1 MLWILVLGLMAAC
14 AALFQRLYK
23 AELRLEELEL
33 RQSDTHARL
42 MDLALR
48 GLEPADKADTAVAE
62 PPQPAEAEEEPEI
75 GPAVEPPVTI
85 VTLSPRSD
93 EPEEG
98 QATTREAAFEQKE
111 QKIVEPAG
119 LSSRN
124 FDFEEIFGRR
134 LPIWV
139 GGITLAVAGILG
151 VRFSIEEGLLTPPVR
166 VALAFLFGIV
176 LLAGAETAYRFRERV
191 GDDRVRQAL
200 SGAGLSTLY
209 AGFYLAG
216 TQYGLIG
223 QTFAFLGLASVTA
236 LAIFVSFRFGLP
248 SAILGLIG
256 GFMAPL
262 LVGGDEANLPLLSL
276 YLALVTSGL
285 TYTGNRQGRPWL
297 GLAALVAGLSWGFLL
312 LMDGGMSSADVAAVG
327 VYAIVLGAILPTML
341 VSKIHEN
348 PARLI
353 SAALASIQLAI
364 LVESAGFGL
373 LAWALYLLLGAAL
386 VFFAWNRPEMR
397 VGNVMAG
404 IIAVILLALWPQF
417 GTLEF
422 SLIAATIVLLFAGI
436 PLFHL
441 QRDCESLFEPAM
453 AAGIPLA
460 VGIVVLTQFG
470 SLATDALQLLE
481 AVSLIALAAAPLY
494 AARLLWGEKRPFE
507 TVAALASGAILLFLA
522 ALCVLLDWMTP
533 LAVAA
538 ITLGLI
544 AVMRPRLDASH
555 AYGLLAIVLAIATA
569 ISLVPSDGGFS
580 EIDRLF
586 YGAGVPDFTSALRW
600 FAAAA
605 VFAALTIVDPDEKR
619 RDAAEFVAALLGFAT
634 FAQLLPPIALVW
646 LALAAILALRW
657 CLPVREM
664 AIVGLLI
671 CIALWALDPLFV
683 WLEDAVEGL
692 AGNPMMLSDL
702 PSVRATVGF
711 LLPLA
716 IAIGAIPH
724 VARVHAG
731 RTLALWPAAV
741 PVAVISLHVFFK
753 QIFAI
758 DSMTDFRDFG
768 FAERTAWQALLLGG
782 AWLAA
787 RGLAGI
793 GSNIRTSAMLGTLAL
808 AHFVWFGLLLHNP
821 LYYAQAVGPAP
832 LANLA
837 LLSGAVGIAAL
848 VSLRIWVQRFRV
860 AFDGA
865 IMLVAVVTAMTLLR
879 QVFAGSILPP
889 EPMTQAEDLL
899 RSLVGIVMAIVFL
912 LIGSRR
918 EERTWRVGSLVLM
931 TATVIKVFAFD
942 TAGLEGLIRIASFV
956 ALGASLIGIG
966 WFYSRQLKATP
977 TGQ

>member
-33 RQSDTHARL
+33 RQSHTDARL

-48 GLEPADKADTAVAE
+48 G
-62 PPQPAEAEEEPEI
+62 
-75 GPAVEPPVTI
+75 VEPPADTEVAVSGPILPDEPKDEPEFAVTVDPPAST
-85 VTLSPRSD
+85 VTLSSRSD
-93 EPEEG
+93 EPEEIE
-98 QATTREAAFEQKE
+98 AVTREAAFGQEDE
-111 QKIVEPAG
+111 KIVEPSGFAARG
-119 LSSRN
+119 

-151 VRFSIEEGLLTPPVR
+151 VRYSIEEGLLTPPVR

-176 LLAGAETAYRFRERV
+176 LLAGAEAAYRFRERV

-223 QTFAFLGLASVTA
+223 QTFAFLGLATVTA
-236 LAIFVSFRFGLP
+236 MAIFVSFRFGLP

-276 YLALVTSGL
+276 YLGLVTSGL

-297 GLAALVAGLSWGFLL
+297 GLAALVAGLGWGFLL
-312 LMDGGMSSADVAAVG
+312 LMDGGMNSADVAAVG
-327 VYAIVLGAILPTML
+327 IYAIVLGAILPTML
-341 VSKIHEN
+341 VSKVHEN

-353 SAALASIQLAI
+353 SAAVASIQLAI

-373 LAWALYLLLGAAL
+373 LAWGLYLLLGAAL
-386 VFFAWNRPEMR
+386 AYFAWERPEMR

-404 IIAVILLALWPQF
+404 IIAMILLALWPQF

-422 SLIAATIVLLFAGI
+422 SLIAAAIVLLFAGV
-436 PLFHL
+436 PLLHL
-441 QRDCESLFEPAM
+441 HRDRESLVEPAM

-460 VGIVVLTQFG
+460 VGVVVLTQFG
-470 SLATDALQLLE
+470 SLATDALQWPE
-481 AVSLIALAAAPLY
+481 ALGLIALAAAPLY
-494 AARLLWGEKRPFE
+494 AARLLWGETRPFE
-507 TVAALASGAILLFLA
+507 TVAGLASGAILLFLA
-522 ALCVLLDWMTP
+522 ALCILPDWMTP
-533 LAVAA
+533 LAAAA

-555 AYGLLAIVLAIATA
+555 AYGALAILFSVATV
-569 ISLVPSDGGFS
+569 ISLVPSDGGFR
-580 EIDRLF
+580 EVERLF
-586 YGAGVPDFTSALRW
+586 TGSGVPDFASALRW

-605 VFAALTIVDPDEKR
+605 VFAALAIFDPAEKR
-619 RDAAEFVAALLGFAT
+619 RLGAEFVAALLGFAT

-646 LALAAILALRW
+646 LALVAILALRW
-657 CLPVREM
+657 RLPTRELAM
-664 AIVGLLI
+664 VALTI
-671 CIALWALDPLFV
+671 CIALWALDPLFF
-683 WLEDAVEGL
+683 WLENGL
-692 AGNPMMLSDL
+692 KALASKPMILADL
-702 PSVRATVGF
+702 PSARETFGF

-716 IAIGAIPH
+716 IAIGAIPL
-724 VARVHAG
+724 VVRLSGDRAV
-731 RTLALWPAAV
+731 ALWPAAV
-741 PVAVISLHVFFK
+741 PVAVIALHVFFK
-753 QIFAI
+753 QAFAI
-758 DSMTDFRDFG
+758 DSMSDFRDFG
-768 FAERTAWQALLLGG
+768 LAERTAWQSLLLGA

-787 RGLAGI
+787 RGIAKI
-793 GSNIRTSAMLGTLAL
+793 GSNLRAAAMLGSLTL

-821 LYYAQAVGPAP
+821 LYDAQAVGPAP

-837 LLSGAVGIAAL
+837 LLSGAVGIGTL
-848 VSLRIWVQRFRV
+848 ISLRIWMPRFRV
-860 AFDGA
+860 TFDGA
-865 IMLVAVVTAMTLLR
+865 IMLVALLTAITLLR

-956 ALGASLIGIG
+956 ALGGSLIGIG

-977 TGQ
+977 PAQ

>member
-33 RQSDTHARL
+33 RQSDTDARL

-48 GLEPADKADTAVAE
+48 GVKPPADTEVAVAE
-62 PPQPAEAEEEPEI
+62 PPLPDEVEEEREFAVAAE
-75 GPAVEPPVTI
+75 PATPT
-85 VTLSPRSD
+85 VTLSTRSA
-93 EPEEG
+93 EPEGEVV
-98 QATTREAAFEQKE
+98 ATREAAFEQEDEKV
-111 QKIVEPAG
+111 VEPTDFAAR
-119 LSSRN
+119 S
-124 FDFEEIFGRR
+124 FDLEEIFGHR

-139 GGITLAVAGILG
+139 GGITLAVGGILG
-151 VRFSIEEGLLTPPVR
+151 VLYSIEEGLLTPPVR
-166 VALAFLFGIV
+166 VALAFLFGLV
-176 LLAGAETAYRFRERV
+176 LLAGAEVAYRFRERV

-223 QTFAFLGLASVTA
+223 QSFAFLGLAAVTA

-276 YLALVTSGL
+276 YLALITSGL

-297 GLAALVAGLSWGFLL
+297 GLAALVAGLGWGFLL
-312 LMDGGMSSADVAAVG
+312 LMDGGMSSADIAAVG

-341 VSKIHEN
+341 VSKVHEN

-353 SAALASIQLAI
+353 SAAVASIQLAI

-373 LAWALYLLLGAAL
+373 LAWGLYLLLGAAL
-386 VFFAWNRPEMR
+386 AFFAWERPEMR

-404 IIAVILLALWPQF
+404 IIAVILLSLWPDF
-417 GTLEF
+417 GTFEF
-422 SLIAATIVLLFAGI
+422 SLIAAAIVMLFAGV
-436 PLFHL
+436 PLLHL
-441 QRDCESLFEPAM
+441 HRDRESLVEPAM

-460 VGIVVLTQFG
+460 VGIVLLSQFG
-470 SLATDALQLLE
+470 SLATDALQWPE
-481 AVSLIALAAAPLY
+481 ALGLIALAGIPLY
-494 AARLLWGEKRPFE
+494 AARLLWSETRPFE

-522 ALCVLLDWMTP
+522 ALCILPDWMTS
-533 LAVAA
+533 LAAAA

-555 AYGLLAIVLAIATA
+555 AYGALAILFAVVTA
-569 ISLVPSDGGFS
+569 ISLVPSDGGWR
-580 EIDRLF
+580 EMERLF
-586 YGAGVPDFTSALRW
+586 TGSGVPDFISALRW
-600 FAAAA
+600 IAAAA
-605 VFAALTIVDPDEKR
+605 VFAALAIVDLAEKR
-619 RDAAEFVAALLGFAT
+619 RHAAEFFAALLGFAT

-646 LALAAILALRW
+646 LALASILALRW
-657 CLPVREM
+657 RLPTRETAM
-664 AIVGLLI
+664 VALTI
-671 CIALWALDPLFV
+671 CIALWALDPLFF
-683 WLEDAVEGL
+683 WLEHGL
-692 AGNPMMLSDL
+692 EAFAGNPMMLSDL
-702 PSVRATVGF
+702 PSVREAAGF

-716 IAIGAIPH
+716 IAIGAIPS
-724 VARVHAG
+724 VVRLAG
-731 RTLALWPAAV
+731 DRTLALLPAAV
-741 PVAVISLHVFFK
+741 LLVVITLHVFFK
-753 QIFAI
+753 QVFAI
-758 DSMTDFRDFG
+758 DSMTDFRDLG
-768 FAERTAWQALLLGG
+768 LAERTAWQALLLGA

-787 RGLAGI
+787 RGVAGI
-793 GSNIRTSAMLGTLAL
+793 GPNIRAATVLGSLAL
-808 AHFVWFGLLLHNP
+808 IHFAWFALLLHNP
-821 LYYAQAVGPAP
+821 LYDAQAVGPAP

-837 LLSGAVGIAAL
+837 LLSGAIGIGAL
-848 VSLRIWVQRFRV
+848 VSLRIWIPRFRV

-865 IMLVAVVTAMTLLR
+865 IMVVALLTALTLLR

-931 TATVIKVFAFD
+931 TAMVIKVFAFD

-977 TGQ
+977 AAQ